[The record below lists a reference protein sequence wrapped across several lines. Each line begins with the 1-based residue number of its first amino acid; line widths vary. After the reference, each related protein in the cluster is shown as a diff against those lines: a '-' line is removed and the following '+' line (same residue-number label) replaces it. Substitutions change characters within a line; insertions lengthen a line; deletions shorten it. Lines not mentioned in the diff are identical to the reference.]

1 MLSLNPGDWITGYED
16 DPITMIDYRNTPI
29 TIVDYRNYLI
39 KSYFIKP
46 FIYFNYILLYN
57 DNKV

>member
-1 MLSLNPGDWITGYED
+1 MLNRNPGDWITGYEG
-16 DPITMIDYRNTPI
+16 DPITMIDYHNPPI
-29 TIVDYRNYLI
+29 TIIDYSNYLI

-46 FIYFNYILLYN
+46 FIYLYCILLYN